1 VSDSDNRD
9 RTESPTQKRLD
20 DARKRGQVPRSRD
33 LGAAAVTLA
42 GGLGLYSLG
51 GLLGGRLLAMMR
63 NGLELSAAQSFGADS
78 MLHMLGTAALAGA
91 QAVTPLLGLV
101 LAAAVL
107 APLAI
112 GGWNF
117 SAGALAPQWSRLDPF
132 NGLRRVFSVQGV
144 IELLKSLARF
154 SVVALIAVLVL
165 RHQFRVFASLSMEP
179 PQAAIGHALKLAGT
193 ALIFFGG
200 ALAFIAA
207 IDVPLALWQHFRSL
221 RMTRQEIREE
231 MRDTEGSPELRGRV
245 RRAQQEMAGRRMMAA
260 VPTADVVITN
270 PTHYAVALRYDEARM
285 RAPIVVAKGAD
296 LVAQRIRELASE
308 NKVPLVEAPPL
319 ARALH
324 ANCELGDEIP
334 ARLYA
339 VVAQVLTYVYQLRTA
354 RRRGGTPP
362 EAPVIAA
369 LEEEKPATRNDS
381 QD

>member
-1 VSDSDNRD
+1 VSEADNRD

-42 GGLGLYSLG
+42 GGLGLYGLG

-78 MLHMLGTAALAGA
+78 MLQALGASALAGA
-91 QAVTPLLGLV
+91 QAAAPLLGLL

-117 SAGALAPQWSRLDPF
+117 SATALVPQWDRLDPF
-132 NGLRRVFSVQGV
+132 NGLKRVFSLRGLL
-144 IELLKSLARF
+144 ELLKSLARF
-154 SVVALIAVLVL
+154 GVVALVAVLVL
-165 RHQFRVFASLSMEP
+165 RHQFRVFSSLGMEST
-179 PQAAIGHALKLAGT
+179 QAAIGHALKLAGS
-193 ALIFFGG
+193 ALIWFGG

-207 IDVPLALWQHFRSL
+207 IDVPLALWQHLRAL
-221 RMTRQEIREE
+221 RMTREEIREE
-231 MRDTEGSPELRGRV
+231 LRDTEGSPELRGRI
-245 RRAQQEMAGRRMMAA
+245 RRVQQEMARRRMMAA

-296 LVAQRIRELASE
+296 LVAQRIRELAAE
-308 NKVPLVEAPPL
+308 HKVPLVEAPPL

-324 ANCELGDEIP
+324 KTCELGDEIP

-339 VVAQVLTYVYQLRTA
+339 AVAQMLTYVYQLRTA
-354 RRRGGTPP
+354 RRAGAEPP
-362 EAPVIAA
+362 VPPVIDA
-369 LEEEKPATRNDS
+369 PDS
-381 QD
+381 PEL